1 VTLSK
6 LLWKFF
12 LEALSVGLTFAIA
25 YFVTSQDVVS
35 SWVITTGIT
44 LFRWAL
50 NEVKAIFKNDRMTQ
64 LELVSEMVMLHELTN
79 KPIFSS
85 QYVYAEAVRVGQK
98 GAAFKPVVFLLL
110 ERQIN
115 RQKRNVQHTHG

>member
-1 VTLSK
+1 M
-6 LLWKFF
+6 
-12 LEALSVGLTFAIA
+12 
-25 YFVTSQDVVS
+25 
-35 SWVITTGIT
+35 ITTGIT

-50 NEVKAIFKNDRMTQ
+50 DVVREIFKNDRKTQ
-64 LELVSEMVMLHELTN
+64 LQLVSEMAMLHELTN

-85 QYVYAEAVRVGQK
+85 QYVYAEAVRVSQK